1 MKSNLG
7 NEFKYK
13 QGCVINY
20 ECQSTGAKLL
30 QEKDWVDR
38 IITSLKTN
46 HPLFV
51 SIVRRN
57 PFWQALTNP
66 LPDSPGQEKIHSGKC
81 TVLQITAHWASTSAK
96 SPQKGIQRHVKSEQ
110 VGIHVDK

>member
-30 QEKDWVDR
+30 QEKDWVDS
-38 IITSLKTN
+38 IITFLKTN
-46 HPLFV
+46 HPFFV

-57 PFWQALTNP
+57 PFWQALTNA

-81 TVLQITAHWASTSAK
+81 TVQHH
-96 SPQKGIQRHVKSEQ
+96 SPLGKYLSE
-110 VGIHVDK
+110 VSPKRNSKAC